1 MVFEP
6 ILMCASAPLLF
17 ATSRNLLNKQV
28 SDVVRECAPTTE
40 EQLRQRI
47 TDPTK
52 WEQAKTKELPL
63 NVSPM
68 FNRQAGNCN
77 TYLPS
82 AGNMER
88 LLFVVQS
95 FIAQG
100 MYVVLDYQPMGTE
113 DHAYDLNR
121 FVTQWAQVWKQ
132 VTCLPN
138 WGVDIAGRVF
148 VDVMNEP
155 DSMGIRWE
163 ANNDHPG
170 AQQLYLATAD
180 ALWQQTPNQVMFM
193 FEGACKAIGQLATVT
208 ILCSLHHPLIYS
220 DKCSTWHGKAV
231 QPAGQ
236 PGAHGGKPCRFAESY
251 MMLLSMGVCVWLC
264 MDAT

>member
-1 MVFEP
+1 MHPFEAAARGVDALHTLLAFQPSSTTGSSPSYANFVTHYVVYLHTNGFEP
-6 ILMCASAPLLF
+6 VLMCACAPLLF

-28 SDVVRECAPTTE
+28 SDVVRECAPSTE

-47 TDPTK
+47 TDPKK

-68 FNRQAGNCN
+68 FNRQTGNCN
-77 TYLPS
+77 TYLPG

-193 FEGACKAIGQLATVT
+193 FEGACKATGQLATVT
-208 ILCSLHHPLIYS
+208 QYRVAYTTL
-220 DKCSTWHGKAV
+220 
-231 QPAGQ
+231 
-236 PGAHGGKPCRFAESY
+236 
-251 MMLLSMGVCVWLC
+251 
-264 MDAT
+264 